1 MRRRRRANRWRRRLI
16 GISSANWHTFDMST
30 VAEIKEAI
38 SHLPA
43 DEQREIAAWTQE
55 VCAKERRFTD
65 DGFDIEDLRAKI
77 AEARQGEYRSVNPDE
92 EIRRIV
98 ASLDK

>member
-1 MRRRRRANRWRRRLI
+1 
-16 GISSANWHTFDMST
+16 MST

-38 SHLPA
+38 SQLPEA
-43 DEQREIAAWTQE
+43 EKREIAAWTQE

-65 DGFDIEDLRAKI
+65 DGLDIDEVKAKV
-77 AEARQGEYRSVNPDE
+77 AEARQSEYRSVNPDE
-92 EIRRIV
+92 EIRRIM